1 MIEGLNGELKLIFK
15 KKKKKLKNVQEG
27 EVRLTE
33 VELSKLPVISPK
45 DVLR

>member
-1 MIEGLNGELKLIFK
+1 MVNKINLFKTK
-15 KKKKKLKNVQEG
+15 KKNLFQEG